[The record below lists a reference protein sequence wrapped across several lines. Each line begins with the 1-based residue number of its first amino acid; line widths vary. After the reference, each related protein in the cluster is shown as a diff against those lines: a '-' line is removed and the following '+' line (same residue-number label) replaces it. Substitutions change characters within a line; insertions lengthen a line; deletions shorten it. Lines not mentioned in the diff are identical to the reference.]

1 MTGLG
6 FETKHLLTVHRK
18 GTQNKKTMTTLFRP
32 FELDPFD
39 LLWKDLKETQA
50 HFSAITQ
57 KVTHPVDIYETE
69 DGIRFE
75 VAAVGLD
82 VEEIDISVEND
93 SLRIC
98 YEKPGQQVENQPI
111 YRGIKRSSFDL
122 TWKISTKF
130 DLSKLEASL
139 DRGLLTL
146 VIPVAEGKAAR
157 KITIAT
163 PKALK
168 EK

>member
-1 MTGLG
+1 MTA
-6 FETKHLLTVHRK
+6 F
-18 GTQNKKTMTTLFRP
+18 FRP

-57 KVTHPVDIYETE
+57 RVTHPVDIYETE
-69 DGIRFE
+69 TGIRFE
-75 VAAVGLD
+75 VAAVGLN
-82 VEEIDISVEND
+82 VEDIDISVEND

-98 YEKPGQQVENQPI
+98 YEKPAQQDNQPI

-139 DRGLLTL
+139 DKGLLTL
-146 VIPVAEGKAAR
+146 NIPVAEGKAVR
-157 KITIAT
+157 RISIAT
-163 PKALK
+163 PKALL

>member
-1 MTGLG
+1 MTM
-6 FETKHLLTVHRK
+6 FK
-18 GTQNKKTMTTLFRP
+18 P

-39 LLWKDLKETQA
+39 LLWKDLLETQS

-57 KVTHPVDIYETE
+57 KVTHPVDIYET
-69 DGIRFE
+69 DSGIRFE

-82 VEEIDISVEND
+82 VEDITISVEND

-98 YEKPGQQVENQPI
+98 YEKPAQAENYPI

-139 DRGLLTL
+139 EKGLLTL
-146 VIPVAEGKAAR
+146 NIPVAEGKAAR
-157 KITIAT
+157 KIAIAT
-163 PKALK
+163 PSK

>member
-1 MTGLG
+1 MT
-6 FETKHLLTVHRK
+6 
-18 GTQNKKTMTTLFRP
+18 FRP

-39 LLWKDLKETQA
+39 LLWRDLFDAQS

-57 KVTHPVDIYETE
+57 KVTHPVDIYETT

-82 VEEIDISVEND
+82 KSDISIIVD
-93 SLRIC
+93 GDQLRIT
-98 YEKPGQQVENQPI
+98 YEKPNRPEESPI
-111 YRGIKRSSFDL
+111 YRGIKRSSFNI

-130 DLSKLEASL
+130 DLNKLEASL
-139 DRGLLTL
+139 DKGLLIL
-146 VIPVAEGKAAR
+146 SIPVAEGKAV
-157 KITIAT
+157 KQIQINT

-168 EK
+168 AK

>member
-1 MTGLG
+1 MT
-6 FETKHLLTVHRK
+6 
-18 GTQNKKTMTTLFRP
+18 FRP

-39 LLWKDLKETQA
+39 LLWRDLFDTQS

-57 KVTHPVDIYETE
+57 KVTHPVDIFETE

-75 VAAVGLD
+75 VAAVGIHEDDINVL
-82 VEEIDISVEND
+82 VEDD
-93 SLRIC
+93 QLRIT
-98 YEKPGQQVENQPI
+98 YERPNYANQETPI
-111 YRGIKRSSFDL
+111 YKGIKRSSFNI

-139 DRGLLTL
+139 DKGLLSIS
-146 VIPVAEGKAAR
+146 IPVAEGKAV
-157 KITIAT
+157 KQIQINT

-168 EK
+168 AK